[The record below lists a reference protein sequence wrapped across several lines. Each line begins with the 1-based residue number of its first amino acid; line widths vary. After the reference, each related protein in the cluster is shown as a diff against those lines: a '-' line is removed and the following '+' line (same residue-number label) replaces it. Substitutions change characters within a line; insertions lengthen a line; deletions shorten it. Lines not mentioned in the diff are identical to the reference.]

1 MNNLRTLSFLV
12 LFSFHFSALAAELQK
27 HEIMADGHP
36 LTLWEKTGHSPA
48 KTILLLHG
56 RTYSSLPDFDL
67 ITAQE
72 NLSFMDALI
81 ARGFQV
87 YALDARGY
95 GATPRDVTGWLTPER
110 AVRDVEIVLK
120 WIAEETDETPHL
132 YGWSYGSMV
141 AQLVGQREPELI
153 ASLSLFGYPFDPDRY
168 DLSLDA
174 AYPNLPP
181 RAPNTPSHAASDF
194 ITPGSISQEAI
205 DTYVDVALKA
215 DPMRVDFKNLHE
227 WAALKPEEVTVPTLL
242 LQGEFDPIAP
252 DHVQQALFLNLGTKR
267 KWWVVLEGGD
277 HAALLETP
285 RFEMVDAIATFTQ
298 YVESSTR

>member
-1 MNNLRTLSFLV
+1 
-12 LFSFHFSALAAELQK
+12 
-27 HEIMADGHP
+27 
-36 LTLWEKTGHSPA
+36 
-48 KTILLLHG
+48 
-56 RTYSSLPDFDL
+56 
-67 ITAQE
+67 
-72 NLSFMDALI
+72 
-81 ARGFQV
+81 
-87 YALDARGY
+87 
-95 GATPRDVTGWLTPER
+95 
-110 AVRDVEIVLK
+110 
-120 WIAEETDETPHL
+120 
-132 YGWSYGSMV
+132 MV